1 MIDGSDLVRVEE
13 VAETLGVSTRTVQ
26 RWVQAG
32 DIPRSTYLKAGT
44 TYRFDLKAVIA
55 ALRAS
60 NTDNSAERTG
70 EHND

>member
-1 MIDGSDLVRVEE
+1 VIDGSDLVRVEE
-13 VAETLGVSTRTVQ
+13 VAETLGVSTRTVK

-32 DIPRSTYLKAGT
+32 DIPRNTYLKAGT

-60 NTDNSAERTG
+60 NTDDSAESTG
-70 EHND
+70 EQND

>member
-13 VAETLGVSTRTVQ
+13 VAETLGVKPTTVQ
-26 RWVQAG
+26 DWVRKG
-32 DIPRSTYLKAGT
+32 NIPRNTYLKVGK

-60 NTDNSAERTG
+60 NTDDSAESTG
-70 EHND
+70 EQND

>member
-13 VAETLGVSTRTVQ
+13 VAETLGVKPTTIQ
-26 RWVQAG
+26 DWVRKG
-32 DIPRSTYLKAGT
+32 NIPRNTYLKVGK

-70 EHND
+70 EQND